1 MQNPRMQFL
10 RKTSA
15 AIDGLNDAIGV
26 TIRWLTLIMVL
37 IGAIG
42 AVLRYFSRGLG
53 LSMNLTPL
61 VEGQWYAFAVIFLLG
76 AAYGVNKDVHV
87 RVDVMFSRFTERTR
101 AIIDLVGSVLFLIP
115 FCILMLYVSYPP
127 VMNSVSIREMSPDPG
142 GLPRYPIKALIL
154 VSFGLL
160 VLQALSH
167 VVKQVDVIRG
177 GGSREDG
184 EHVPM
189 PEMHTS
195 AADLS
200 AERGDA

>member
-15 AIDGLNDAIGV
+15 VIDGLNDSIGV
-26 TIRWLTLIMVL
+26 AIRWLTLVMVL
-37 IGAIG
+37 IGAVG

-61 VEGQWYAFAVIFLLG
+61 VEGQWYAFAVIFLMG

-87 RVDVMFSRFTERTR
+87 RVDVMFSRFTDKTR
-101 AIIDLVGSVLFLIP
+101 ALIDLTGTVLFLVP
-115 FCILMLYVSYPP
+115 FCILMLWVSYPP

-160 VLQALSH
+160 ILQALSH
-167 VVKQVDVIRG
+167 IVKQVDVIRG
-177 GGSREDG
+177 VASRDEGD
-184 EHVPM
+184 HVPM
-189 PEMHTS
+189 PEKTADHTHKP
-195 AADLS
+195 AA
-200 AERGDA
+200 RNDA

>member
-1 MQNPRMQFL
+1 MQIL

-37 IGAIG
+37 IGAVG

-61 VEGQWYAFAVIFLLG
+61 VEGQWYAFAVIFLMG

-87 RVDVMFSRFTERTR
+87 RVDVMFSRFTDKTR
-101 AIIDLVGSVLFLIP
+101 ALVDLVGSVLFLVP

-127 VMNSVSIREMSPDPG
+127 VMNSWSVREMSPDPG

-160 VLQALSH
+160 VLQAFSH
-167 VVKQVDVIRG
+167 VIKQVDVIRG
-177 GGSREDG
+177 VATRDDH
-184 EHVPM
+184 EHVPA
-189 PEMHTS
+189 PEAHASVPDT
-195 AADLS
+195 S
-200 AERGDA
+200 AERDDA